1 MILFYSIFI
10 DEAYKYWRVFEHY
23 FLLMATLGEKNEIFA
38 LRLSSNKAV
47 EKGIFVET
55 FCS

>member
-1 MILFYSIFI
+1 
-10 DEAYKYWRVFEHY
+10 
-23 FLLMATLGEKNEIFA
+23 MATLGEKNEIFA